1 MSRTDL
7 RMKAGPYLATL
18 MALKPVGRT
27 TRTSASPPA
36 PSSSRVKKLPRLV
49 SPLLPV
55 KVRTDCS
62 KATWSA
68 ARGVPS

>member
-18 MALKPVGRT
+18 MALKPVGST

-36 PSSSRVKKLPRLV
+36 PSSRRVRKLPRLV
-49 SPLLPV
+49 LLLSPV

-62 KATWSA
+62 NAAWSA
-68 ARGVPS
+68 ASGVPS